1 LFDYRGLNAIG
12 NLVASFLVLLYQY
25 FFFLYVEQTLC
36 GYQAGAC
43 MAWLFDVIFSSMI
56 KIYYMYCVLYLFT
69 ELSQSTLKINPSTK
83 KNNSI

>member
-1 LFDYRGLNAIG
+1 MPLGIWLQVFL
-12 NLVASFLVLLYQY
+12 SFYINI